1 MVTHNNRINPDDINT
16 YVIYGH
22 GKATKAKAKSG
33 IHSLKK
39 YSLKEILEIVL
50 NTYKHPTCTNI
61 VITK

>member
-1 MVTHNNRINPDDINT
+1 MVIHSNRINPDGINT
-16 YVIYGH
+16 YVMYGN
-22 GKATKAKAKSG
+22 GKATKAQVKSG

>member
-33 IHSLKK
+33 IHSKFAEE
-39 YSLKEILEIVL
+39 YDAVA
-50 NTYKHPTCTNI
+50 
-61 VITK
+61 